1 MTLDLTRFKDWF
13 SEERTRQGL
22 SQMDVERASGIS
34 HVQICNYEKGA
45 DIRISNLAKLLGAL
59 GYEVKITLRRKS
71 NENNN

>member
-1 MTLDLTRFKDWF
+1 MVVDLRQFREWF
-13 SEERTRQGL
+13 YEERTKQGL

-45 DIRISNLAKLLGAL
+45 DIRISNLTKLLGAL
-59 GYEVKITLRRKS
+59 GYEAKITLRRKS

>member
-1 MTLDLTRFKDWF
+1 MKGGGKMVVDLTRFKDWF

-45 DIRISNLAKLLGAL
+45 DIRITNLVKILEAL
-59 GYEVKITLRRKS
+59 GYDATITLRRK
-71 NENNN
+71 

>member
-1 MTLDLTRFKDWF
+1 MVVDLRQFREWF
-13 SEERTRQGL
+13 YEERTKQGL

-45 DIRISNLAKLLGAL
+45 DIRITNLVKILKAL
-59 GYEVKITLRRKS
+59 GYDATITLRRKE

>member
-1 MTLDLTRFKDWF
+1 MVVDLTRFKDWF

-45 DIRISNLAKLLGAL
+45 DIRITNLVKVLEVL
-59 GYEVKITLRRKS
+59 GYDATITLRRKS